1 MYILFDIG
9 GTKTRI
15 AGAENK
21 TSFGT
26 PLIFDTPQ
34 SYEEGLKAL
43 ESAIREIALEVKI
56 EKIIGGIAG
65 PIDEKR
71 ESLVRSPNLPQWIG
85 KTISK
90 DLGSIFTCPVE
101 LFNDSALV
109 GLGEA
114 LYGAGRDHEIVAY
127 MTISTGVG
135 GVRIVK
141 GHIDSSFQ
149 GFEPGHQIIDAD
161 ETLVAPSQGAD
172 LEHLVSGRFVEE
184 RIGKRP
190 ADITDEAFWEEQAKL
205 IAYGLNNTI
214 VHWSPDVVVL
224 GGSMMNE
231 VGVSVEKVEQYLK
244 DILTI
249 FPKIPPIKKALL
261 GDVGGLYGALAS
273 IDVRS

>member
-15 AGAENK
+15 AGAQDRV
-21 TSFGT
+21 SFGT
-26 PLIFDTPQ
+26 PVIFSTPQ

-43 ESAIREIALEVKI
+43 EEAILQLSGEVKI

-65 PIDEKR
+65 PIDERR
-71 ESLVRSPNLPQWIG
+71 EKLVRSPNLPQWIG
-85 KTISK
+85 KPLRQ
-90 DLGSIFTCPVE
+90 DLDNLFSCEVE

-114 LYGAGRDHEIVAY
+114 LYGAGRSHDIVAY

-135 GVRIVK
+135 GARIVK
-141 GHIDSSFQ
+141 GKIDSSFQ

-161 ETLVAPSQGAD
+161 ETLVAHSQGVD
-172 LEHLVSGRFVEE
+172 FEHLVSGHFVEE

-190 ADITDEAFWEEQAKL
+190 VDITDESFWDEQAKL

-231 VGVSVEKVEQYLK
+231 PGVSVEKVQEYLK
-244 DILTI
+244 EILTI

-261 GDVGGLYGALAS
+261 GDLGGLYGALAS
-273 IDVRS
+273 IDEQS